1 MYMRQLLMTAGC
13 IFFNLALGKIAVV
26 LALPVYLDSV
36 ATIFSTALLPW
47 YLTLAIAVLT
57 SVAGALVIDPNLIA
71 YIGTQLTIALVAIFC
86 FRSGLLN
93 SWWESLFSGL
103 VLAVS
108 AAVVSA
114 PVTVLLFGG
123 VTWSETTAVTSFLNE
138 SGKGLWQSV
147 VQGAIFI
154 ECIDKIGAT
163 LLAYL
168 LLRCAPLRQKV
179 EA

>member
-1 MYMRQLLMTAGC
+1 MTTCC
-13 IFFNLALGKIAVV
+13 IGLNLAFGK
-26 LALPVYLDSV
+26 LATLLVLPVYLDSV
-36 ATIFSTALLPW
+36 ATIVSTALLPW
-47 YLTLAIAVLT
+47 YLTIAIAVFT
-57 SVAGALVIDPNLIA
+57 SVVGSLVIDPNLIA
-71 YIGTQLTIALVAIFC
+71 YSGTQLTIALVAIFC
-86 FRSGLLN
+86 FRAGLLN
-93 SWWESLFSGL
+93 SWWEALLSGL

-114 PVTVLLFGG
+114 PVTVLMFGG

-138 SGKGLWQSV
+138 TGKGLWQSV
-147 VQGAIFI
+147 IQGAIFI

-168 LLRCAPLRQKV
+168 MLRFAPSRQDI